1 MWIALYFDY
10 EQKGALD
17 SGGKSVKVKDPMSKL
32 FCSKS
37 YNKQI
42 QDMNRGETLC
52 DLHEKGTNGAADGG
66 ITMNT
71 MKISGSESCE

>member
-1 MWIALYFDY
+1 MWISLYFDY
-10 EQKGALD
+10 EQKGVLD
-17 SGGKSVKVKDPMSKL
+17 SVGKSVKVKDSASKL

-42 QDMNRGETLC
+42 QDMNRGETSC
-52 DLHEKGTNGAADGG
+52 DLHKKGTNGAADAG